1 MRLLHVL
8 VDQVQPIYS
17 HTSSLTKE
25 EPGSL
30 RALILIVLFIERREN
45 MKSVFHSLTLLIRI
59 YSQAPLYINS
69 I

>member
-8 VDQVQPIYS
+8 VDQVQHIYS

-45 MKSVFHSLTLLIRI
+45 MKSTRVFHSLTLRI
-59 YSQAPLYINS
+59 YSQAPLP
-69 I
+69 